1 MILHGDDPP
10 VTSGGIVLH
19 GSDVEG
25 LDGEGIHHT
34 DVDSLVTRLLYKI
47 V

>member
-10 VTSGGIVLH
+10 AASGGIVLH